1 MSDPHEVPARIR
13 DRAAQLA
20 QPKAMR
26 RGSFSQRYVKCSK
39 SGCPCASDPEARHG
53 PYFSL
58 TRGVGGRTRSRF
70 ISAGQAELVRRQVEA
85 GQHFRRQVEV
95 FWEACEQWANAQLET
110 PAAAS
115 EAAKKKGSKPS
126 WKRKWSKRSKPS

>member
-13 DRAAQLA
+13 DLAAQLA

-115 EAAKKKGSKPS
+115 EAAQKKGSKPS